1 MPPDMTIL
9 DDLVARIL
17 AVAQPL
23 RIILFGSAARG
34 QMGPDSDVDILVIMP
49 DGTHRRKTTQAIYRN
64 MYGTGVAKDIVVAT
78 ISDIER
84 NKNNW
89 SMVYYEALRDGKDL
103 YRAVA

>member
-1 MPPDMTIL
+1 MMPEMTIL

-64 MYGTGVAKDIVVAT
+64 MNGTGVAKDIVVAT

-89 SMVYYEALRDGKDL
+89 SMVYYEALRDGKEL